1 MAKKLFDV
9 VVVGELNADLVLSGD
24 VIPEFGQVEKLIDRA
39 DLAIGSS
46 AGIFACGAARL
57 GLRVAFIGLLGADAF
72 GHFMVQAIRA
82 RGVDT
87 RAVRQDPTLQTGLS
101 IILIQG
107 NDRAIL
113 TFPGAIPAL
122 RFEHID
128 LDILDH
134 ARHLHLGSY
143 FLLDKLKPDVP
154 RLFQEARRRG
164 LTISL
169 DTNFDPQGKW
179 DDNILSV
186 LKAVDVF
193 LPNET
198 ELLAIS
204 RTSGLEEGMRRLA
217 GFGPTVVV
225 KRGAQGAALYSRDT
239 MIEEASIAVK
249 VVDTVGAGDS
259 FDAGFIYGLL
269 QRRPRWDLSQSL
281 RLACICGALSTQ
293 AAGGTAAQ
301 PTLEEARNY
310 LAMRDGR

>member
-1 MAKKLFDV
+1 M
-9 VVVGELNADLVLSGD
+9 
-24 VIPEFGQVEKLIDRA
+24 
-39 DLAIGSS
+39 
-46 AGIFACGAARL
+46 
-57 GLRVAFIGLLGADAF
+57 GLLGADAF
-72 GHFMVQAIRA
+72 GQFMVQAIRA

-87 RAVRQDPTLQTGLS
+87 RAVRQDPALQTGLS
-101 IILIQG
+101 IILTQG
-107 NDRAIL
+107 SDRAIL

-122 RFEHID
+122 RYEHID

-143 FLLDKLKPDVP
+143 FLLDQLKPDVP
-154 RLFQEARRRG
+154 RLFREARQRG

-186 LKAVDVF
+186 LKEVDVF

-204 RTSGLEEGMRRLA
+204 RASSLEAGMRTLA
-217 GFGPTVVV
+217 GYGPAVVV
-225 KRGAQGAALYSRDT
+225 KRGAQGAALLSKDT
-239 MIEEASIAVK
+239 MLKEASMAVE

-259 FDAGFIYGLL
+259 FDAGYIYGMLHR
-269 QRRPRWDLSQSL
+269 QPRWDLSQTL
-281 RLACICGALSTQ
+281 RLACICGALSTR

-301 PTLEEARNY
+301 PTLDEARHY
-310 LAMRDGR
+310 LAKRDDL